1 MIEIYSF
8 GTLHTEREEP
18 LPNFTMMFDLGDQ
31 LRDPHVDPA
40 FRELNG
46 HDQRVVDKV
55 LGTPGAQGL
64 ISSIVGVAMRFNSAK
79 GPIRV
84 GIACRGGRHR
94 SVVIADAVFNML
106 GNLGEDASV
115 HHIDMRRPVVRRP
128 EEVTT

>member
-8 GTLHTEREEP
+8 GTLHRGRAEP
-18 LPNFTMMFDLGDQ
+18 LPNFTVMFNLGDQ

-55 LGTPGAQGL
+55 LGTPGAREM
-64 ISSIVGVAMRFNSAK
+64 IDFIVDAARRFSSAADPVRL
-79 GPIRV
+79 

-94 SVVIADAVFNML
+94 SVVVADQVFNAL
-106 GNLGEDASV
+106 GNLGEDVSV
-115 HHIDMRRPVVRRP
+115 NHIDIRRPVVRRP
-128 EEVTT
+128 KEVSA